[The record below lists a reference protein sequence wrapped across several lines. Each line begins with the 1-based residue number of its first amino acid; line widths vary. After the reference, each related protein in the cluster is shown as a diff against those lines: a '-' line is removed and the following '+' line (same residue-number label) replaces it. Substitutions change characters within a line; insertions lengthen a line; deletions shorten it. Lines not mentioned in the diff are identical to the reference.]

1 MQKDYPY
8 ILISFGVASLF
19 IILTWFE
26 LYDGVENKLLD
37 MRFLNRG
44 RIETRQDIATLD
56 MDAKSLQQIGRWPWS
71 RENTSLLLWRQKSM
85 VWMLWH
91 LIFFYR
97 KTRAQA

>member
-26 LYDGVENKLLD
+26 LYDGVESKLLD

-56 MDAKSLQQIGRWPWS
+56 MDAKSLQQI
-71 RENTSLLLWRQKSM
+71 NRQHQ
-85 VWMLWH
+85 LD
-91 LIFFYR
+91 LEFLDFP
-97 KTRAQA
+97 

>member
-8 ILISFGVASLF
+8 ILISFGVAVVF
-19 IILTWFE
+19 IILTWFG

-56 MDAKSLQQIGRWPWS
+56 VYGC
-71 RENTSLLLWRQKSM
+71 
-85 VWMLWH
+85 
-91 LIFFYR
+91 
-97 KTRAQA
+97 

>member
-8 ILISFGVASLF
+8 ILISFGVAVVF
-19 IILTWFE
+19 IILTWLE

-56 MDAKSLQQIGRWPWS
+56 MDESKLVTLS
-71 RENTSLLLWRQKSM
+71 
-85 VWMLWH
+85 
-91 LIFFYR
+91 FFYFCIFYIYL
-97 KTRAQA
+97 

>member
-8 ILISFGVASLF
+8 ILISFGVAVVF
-19 IILTWFE
+19 IILTWLE

-56 MDAKSLQQIGRWPWS
+56 MDCLLY
-71 RENTSLLLWRQKSM
+71 TSPSPRD
-85 VWMLWH
+85 
-91 LIFFYR
+91 
-97 KTRAQA
+97 